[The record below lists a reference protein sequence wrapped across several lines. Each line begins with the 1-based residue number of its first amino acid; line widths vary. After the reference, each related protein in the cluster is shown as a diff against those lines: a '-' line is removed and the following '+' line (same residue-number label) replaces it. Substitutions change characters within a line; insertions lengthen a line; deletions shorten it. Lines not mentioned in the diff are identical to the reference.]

1 MCGQKALLIKAQAVC
16 LSIFFL
22 PFLHSLKKVIVH
34 TKDRDTTRPLVGSEP
49 QVLSG

>member
-16 LSIFFL
+16 LSIFSA
-22 PFLHSLKKVIVH
+22 FLHSLKKVIVH
-34 TKDRDTTRPLVGSEP
+34 TKDRDTTRPLVGSKP